1 MEAFSNDIWFIHV
14 QVPESMLAHTHTQ
27 HKTHSCTQA
36 HMKNVLKFTPIS
48 IIHSL
53 KYSHGLKSITD

>member
-14 QVPESMLAHTHTQ
+14 QVPESMLAHIHTQ

-36 HMKNVLKFTPIS
+36 HIK
-48 IIHSL
+48 
-53 KYSHGLKSITD
+53 KYIKAHTHINYSFFEI